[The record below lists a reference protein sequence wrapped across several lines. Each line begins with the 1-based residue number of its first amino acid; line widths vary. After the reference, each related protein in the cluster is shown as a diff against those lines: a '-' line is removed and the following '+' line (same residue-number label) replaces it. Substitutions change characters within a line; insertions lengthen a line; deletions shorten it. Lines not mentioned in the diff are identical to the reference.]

1 MAIAFSYAAR
11 SDIGLTR
18 SSNQDSGYAGPHLLT
33 VADGMGGAAG
43 GDIASS
49 VALAHLVPLDGDSH
63 GSDDLLDH
71 LQHAVESAHSD
82 LGEYVAQHPELA
94 GLGTTV
100 IAMLRS
106 GSTAAM
112 VHIGDSR
119 AYLLREGQ
127 LHQVTTDH
135 TFVQHLVDIGQI
147 TPEQAETHPQRS
159 IILRALGDNS
169 AALDL
174 DTTVRQ
180 LKVGERW
187 LLCSDGLSGMVS
199 PDTIAETLTEI
210 DDVDACADRL
220 IDLALRAGGQ
230 DNITVILADVVD
242 AATPTANSPQI
253 VGAAAVER
261 NSPTRGTGT
270 PAGRAAALLRPADET
285 PEPKPRWRGRAE
297 EGIDL
302 DAPPRRAW
310 WVKLLGALGILGLVI
325 AGVVAGYNWTQTQ
338 YYLAPAT
345 LQASDPLA
353 SELPP
358 GTEVVAIYQGIRQK
372 LGPLELSH
380 VHEHSELEVS
390 ALPNFAQSRLAEGI
404 TATDLAD
411 ARVILGELE
420 AEAG

>member
-1 MAIAFSYAAR
+1 MAIAFKFAAR

-18 SSNQDSGYAGPHLLT
+18 TSNQDSGYAGPHLLA

-71 LQHAVESAHSD
+71 LEIALENAHKD
-82 LGEYVAQHPELA
+82 LGEYVTQNPQLA

-106 GSTAAM
+106 GATAAM

-119 AYLLREGQ
+119 AYLLREGS

-147 TPEQAETHPQRS
+147 SPEQAESHPQRS

-180 LKVGERW
+180 LNVGERW

-199 PDTIAETLTEI
+199 DETIAETMA
-210 DDVDACADRL
+210 DVTDLNECADQL

-230 DNITVILADVVD
+230 DNITVILADIVS
-242 AATPTANSPQI
+242 AQTPTDNTPAI
-253 VGAAAVER
+253 VGAAAIER
-261 NSPTRGTGT
+261 NNPTRGVQS
-270 PAGRAAALLRPADET
+270 PAGRAAALLQSRNEPASAQADI
-285 PEPKPRWRGRAE
+285 GV
-297 EGIDL
+297 DV
-302 DAPPRRAW
+302 DAPRRRSW
-310 WVKLLGALGILGLVI
+310 WVRVLGVLLLSGVI
-325 AGVVAGYNWTQTQ
+325 AGGVFAGYAWTQTQ
-338 YYLAPAT
+338 YYVAPAT
-345 LQASDPLA
+345 VAEGDPIA
-353 SELPP
+353 VNVPP
-358 GTEVVAIYQGIRQK
+358 GTDVVAIYQGIPQAI
-372 LGPLELSH
+372 GPWELSH
-380 VHEHSELEVS
+380 VHQLSILDVTT
-390 ALPNFAQSRLAEGI
+390 LPGFAESRVIDGI
-404 TATDLAD
+404 PASSLDD
-411 ARVILGELE
+411 ARTILAELE
-420 AEAG
+420 AEAP

>member
-1 MAIAFSYAAR
+1 MAIAFQFAAR

-18 SSNQDSGYAGPHLLT
+18 SSNQDSGYAGPHLLA

-49 VALAHLVPLDGDSH
+49 VAIAHLVPLDGDSH

-71 LQHAVESAHSD
+71 LQRALESAHVD
-82 LGEYVAQHPELA
+82 LGEYVTQNPELA

-106 GSTAAM
+106 GPTAAM

-119 AYLLREGQ
+119 AYLLREGG

-147 TPEQAETHPQRS
+147 TPEQAESHPQRS

-169 AALDL
+169 ASLDL

-199 PDTIAETLTEI
+199 PDTIAEILSEVS
-210 DDVDACADRL
+210 DLDECADRL
-220 IDLALRAGGQ
+220 VDLALRAGGQ
-230 DNITVILADVVD
+230 DNITVILADIVD
-242 AATPTANSPQI
+242 AATPTSNAPQI

-261 NSPTRGTGT
+261 DNPTRGMSS
-270 PAGRAAALLRPADET
+270 PAGRAAALLQRTGNDAGGNPDM
-285 PEPKPRWRGRAE
+285 GV
-297 EGIDL
+297 DL
-302 DAPPRRAW
+302 DARPKRSW
-310 WVKLLGALGILGLVI
+310 WVKALGALVLLAVI
-325 AGVVAGYNWTQTQ
+325 VGGVFAGYNWTQTQ
-338 YYLAPAT
+338 YYLAPAVVE
-345 LQASDPLA
+345 SGDPLA
-353 SELPP
+353 SEVPP
-358 GTEVVAIYQGIRQK
+358 GTNVVAIYRGIRQE
-372 LGPLELSH
+372 LGPISLSH
-380 VHEHSELEVS
+380 VHELSDLDVSEL
-390 ALPNFAQSRLAEGI
+390 PGFAQSRVEDGI
-404 TATDLAD
+404 TAGSLDE
-411 ARVILGELE
+411 ARTILRELE
-420 AEAG
+420 AEGN

>member
-1 MAIAFSYAAR
+1 MAIAFRFAAR

-18 SSNQDSGYAGPHLLT
+18 SSNQDSGYAGPHLLAI
-33 VADGMGGAAG
+33 ADGMGGMAG

-49 VALAHLVPLDGDSH
+49 VVLAHLAPLDGDSH

-71 LQHAVESAHSD
+71 LTRALERAHLD
-82 LGEYVAQHPELA
+82 LQQYVTANPSLA

-119 AYLLREGQ
+119 AYLLRGDT

-135 TFVQHLVDIGQI
+135 TFVQHLIDIGQI
-147 TPEQAETHPQRS
+147 TEDEAETHPQRS

-169 AALDL
+169 ASLEL

-180 LKVGERW
+180 LRVGERW

-199 PDTIAETLTEI
+199 HDTIKEALSEISDVEECAEH
-210 DDVDACADRL
+210 L

-230 DNITVILADVVD
+230 DNVTVIVADIVD
-242 AATPTANSPQI
+242 AATPTDNAPHV

-261 NSPTRGTGT
+261 NHPTRGTAT
-270 PAGRAAALLRPADET
+270 PAGRAATLLQKPPQET
-285 PEPKPRWRGRAE
+285 QAPEIGV
-297 EGIDL
+297 DV
-302 DAPPRRAW
+302 DAPRRRSW
-310 WVKLLGALGILGLVI
+310 WIKALGVVLLLGMI
-325 AGVVAGYNWTQTQ
+325 AGGVFAGYSWTQTQ

-345 LQASDPLA
+345 VAVTDPIA
-353 SELPP
+353 REVSP
-358 GTEVVAIYQGIRQK
+358 GTDVVAIYQGIPQEI
-372 LGPLELSH
+372 GPLTLSH
-380 VHEHSELEVS
+380 VHLLSDLEVDD
-390 ALPNFAQSRLAEGI
+390 LPQFAQSRVAEGI
-404 TATDLAD
+404 PATSLDD
-411 ARVILGELE
+411 ARVILMELE
-420 AEAG
+420 AEAE

>member
-1 MAIAFSYAAR
+1 MAIAFSFAAR

-18 SSNQDSGYAGPHLLT
+18 ASNQDSGYAGPHLLA

-71 LQHAVESAHSD
+71 LENALQNAHKD
-82 LGEYVAQHPELA
+82 LGEYVEQYPELA

-100 IAMLRS
+100 VAMLRS

-119 AYLLREGQ
+119 AYMLRDGA

-135 TFVQHLVDIGQI
+135 TFVQFLVDTGQI
-147 TPEQAETHPQRS
+147 TPEDAETHPQRS

-169 AALDL
+169 TALDL

-180 LKVGERW
+180 LNVGERW

-210 DDVDACADRL
+210 DDVGECADRL
-220 IDLALRAGGQ
+220 VDLALRAGGQ
-230 DNITVILADVVD
+230 DNITVILADIVD
-242 AATPTANSPQI
+242 ASTPTDNAPQI

-261 NSPTRGTGT
+261 NNPTRG
-270 PAGRAAALLRPADET
+270 
-285 PEPKPRWRGRAE
+285 
-297 EGIDL
+297 
-302 DAPPRRAW
+302 
-310 WVKLLGALGILGLVI
+310 
-325 AGVVAGYNWTQTQ
+325 VAT
-338 YYLAPAT
+338 
-345 LQASDPLA
+345 
-353 SELPP
+353 
-358 GTEVVAIYQGIRQK
+358 
-372 LGPLELSH
+372 
-380 VHEHSELEVS
+380 
-390 ALPNFAQSRLAEGI
+390 
-404 TATDLAD
+404 
-411 ARVILGELE
+411 
-420 AEAG
+420 

>member
-1 MAIAFSYAAR
+1 MAIAFRFAAR

-18 SSNQDSGYAGPHLLT
+18 SSNQDSGYAGPHLLA

-71 LQHAVESAHSD
+71 LQRALENAHAD
-82 LGEYVAQHPELA
+82 LGEYVTQNPELA

-119 AYLLREGQ
+119 AYLLREGG

-147 TPEQAETHPQRS
+147 TPEQAESHPQRS

-199 PDTIAETLTEI
+199 PDTIAEILSEVA
-210 DDVDACADRL
+210 DLDECADRL

-230 DNITVILADVVD
+230 DNITVILADIVD
-242 AATPTANSPQI
+242 AATPTSNARSP
-253 VGAAAVER
+253 R
-261 NSPTRGTGT
+261 RW
-270 PAGRAAALLRPADET
+270 PAR
-285 PEPKPRWRGRAE
+285 
-297 EGIDL
+297 
-302 DAPPRRAW
+302 PRRASTSW
-310 WVKLLGALGILGLVI
+310 CRSPRR
-325 AGVVAGYNWTQTQ
+325 T
-338 YYLAPAT
+338 
-345 LQASDPLA
+345 
-353 SELPP
+353 
-358 GTEVVAIYQGIRQK
+358 
-372 LGPLELSH
+372 
-380 VHEHSELEVS
+380 
-390 ALPNFAQSRLAEGI
+390 
-404 TATDLAD
+404 
-411 ARVILGELE
+411 
-420 AEAG
+420 